1 MTWEDQLM
9 DIHIMEY
16 YLAIIREGNISAAAE
31 SLHLS
36 QPALSRQIKD
46 LEEEL
51 GVTLFER
58 GSRKIKLTEEGMIL
72 RRRAEEMVRLMQI
85 TESEI
90 REAQNKIAGEV
101 HIGAGESLA
110 FHHLSRIAGHIHQ
123 SYPDIRFRITSGD
136 TADLMDQLDN
146 GLIDIALIFTDYDHS
161 QYQGIRLPKEDKLG
175 LLMRKDDPLSAKTT
189 ITISDLKH
197 IPLIIPRAAEDLIAS
212 DPAFTG
218 VNIVTV
224 YNLIYNASLFVED
237 GVGYAIG
244 FDGLINTTG
253 DSPLT
258 FRPIENQ
265 ISQPGTVI
273 WKKYEVFTPAVN
285 LFLEQ
290 LNKGSQS
297 SFDHQE

>member
-1 MTWEDQLM
+1 M

-110 FHHLSRIAGHIHQ
+110 FHHLSRIAGNIHQ
-123 SYPDIRFRITSGD
+123 SYPDIRFYITSGD

-161 QYQGIRLPKEDKLG
+161 QYQGIRLPKDDKLG
-175 LLMRKDDPLSAKTT
+175 LLMKKEDPLAAKTV
-189 ITISDLKH
+189 ITVSDLKR
-197 IPLIIPRAAEDLIAS
+197 IPLIIPRAAEDLITS
-212 DPAFTG
+212 DPALAG

-237 GVGYAIG
+237 SVGYAIG

-258 FRPIENQ
+258 FRPMENQ

-290 LNKGSQS
+290 LKESSQA
-297 SFDHQE
+297 SFDDQR

>member
-1 MTWEDQLM
+1 M

-110 FHHLSRIAGHIHQ
+110 FHHLSRIAGNIHQ
-123 SYPDIRFRITSGD
+123 SYPDIRFHITSGD

-175 LLMRKDDPLSAKTT
+175 LLMRKEDPLAEKTT

-197 IPLIIPRAAEDLIAS
+197 IPLIIPRAAEDLITS
-212 DPAFTG
+212 YPAFAG

-253 DSPLT
+253 ESPLT

-290 LNKGSQS
+290 LKESSQA

>member
-1 MTWEDQLM
+1 M
-9 DIHIMEY
+9 DFRIMEY
-16 YLAIIREGNISAAAE
+16 YLAVTREGNISAAAE
-31 SLHLS
+31 AMHVS

-58 GSRKIKLTEEGMIL
+58 GSRKIKLTDEGMIL

-90 REAQNKIAGEV
+90 SQAHNAVSGEI

-110 FHHLSRIAGHIHQ
+110 FHHLSKIAGNIHE
-123 SYPDIRFRITSGD
+123 SYPDIHFSIKSGD
-136 TADLMDQLDN
+136 TEDLMDQLNN
-146 GLIDIALIFTDYDHS
+146 GLIDVALIFNDYDHS
-161 QYQGIRLPKEDKLG
+161 QYQGVRLPIEDKLG
-175 LLMRKDDPLSAKTT
+175 LMVRKDDPLSNKKR
-189 ITISDLKH
+189 ISFSELREL
-197 IPLIIPRAAEDLIAS
+197 PLIIPRAAAGLITS
-212 DPAFTG
+212 EPGLDD
-218 VNIVTV
+218 VNIVAD

-253 DSPLT
+253 DSVLAFVPLAS
-258 FRPIENQ
+258 Q
-265 ISQPGTVI
+265 ITQPGSVI
-273 WKKYEVFTPAVN
+273 WKKYEVFSPAVN

-290 LNKGSQS
+290 LNSLSAVTAYQLEG
-297 SFDHQE
+297 DRAE